1 MISKSLF
8 ASLLLFS
15 LIFDFTLSS
24 AIANPVNE
32 NLTNTEFVRKETEI
46 RILKK
51 IRNALN
57 EIDDEEKVERDG
69 TIKRRIEYGSRLVK
83 NFLKTLNNGVD
94 TNGASRHIFIG
105 K

>member
-1 MISKSLF
+1 MISKSLI

-15 LIFDFTLSS
+15 LIFDFAFSS
-24 AIANPVNE
+24 TFAYPLNE
-32 NLTNTEFVRKETEI
+32 NLTNTDFVRKETEI

-57 EIDDEEKVERDG
+57 EIDDEDTLERDG

-83 NFLKTLNNGVD
+83 NFLKTLNSGID

>member
-1 MISKSLF
+1 MISKSLI

-15 LIFDFTLSS
+15 LIFDFAFSS
-24 AIANPVNE
+24 TFVNPVNE
-32 NLTNTEFVRKETEI
+32 NLTNTAIVQKETEI
-46 RILKK
+46 GMLKK

-57 EIDDEEKVERDG
+57 EIDDEERDG
-69 TIKRRIEYGSRLVK
+69 TIKRRIEYGSRLIK